1 MRLFTA
7 LCALATAFGVS
18 ACTASGYRDTS
29 RKMEAVEDLDLER
42 YRGLWYEIARFPNRF
57 ETDCAGVTAEYGQR
71 EDGRISVVNT
81 CHKGRPDGPVEVARG
96 VAEVVGPGKLKVGF
110 LPWLPFW
117 LPVGKGDYW
126 VLYVD
131 PAYSLAVVG
140 EPSGSTGW
148 ILARNPTVE
157 PEKYDKG
164 VSILQAMGY
173 DTSQLQR
180 VAQ

>member
-7 LCALATAFGVS
+7 LCALAAAFGVS
-18 ACTASGYRDTS
+18 ACTSSSYRDTS
-29 RKMEAVEDLDLER
+29 QKMAAVEDLELER
-42 YRGLWYEIARFPNRF
+42 YLGLWYEIARFPNRF
-57 ETDCAGVTAEYGQR
+57 EENCAGVTAEYGQR
-71 EDGRISVVNT
+71 GDGKISVVNT
-81 CHKGRPDGPVEVARG
+81 CHKGSPDGPVEVAKG
-96 VAEVVGPGKLKVGF
+96 VAEVVDPGKLKVSF
-110 LPWLPFW
+110 VPWLPFA
-117 LPVGKGDYW
+117 KGDYW

-164 VSILQAMGY
+164 VSVLQAMGY

-180 VAQ
+180 VVQ